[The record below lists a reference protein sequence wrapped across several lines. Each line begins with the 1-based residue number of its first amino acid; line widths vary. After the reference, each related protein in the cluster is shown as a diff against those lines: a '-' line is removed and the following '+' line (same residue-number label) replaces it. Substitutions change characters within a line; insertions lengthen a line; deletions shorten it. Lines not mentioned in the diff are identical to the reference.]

1 MAQILVRDVD
11 VAMLEQL
18 KAQAR
23 RHGRSLQ
30 GEVKV
35 ILLEATHLSLR
46 GAVIVSA
53 RWQKRFAGH
62 NFSDSA
68 RLIREDRNR

>member
-1 MAQILVRDVD
+1 MAQILVRDVEKG
-11 VAMLEQL
+11 MLERL

-35 ILLEATHLSLR
+35 ILIEATGLSLR
-46 GAVIVSA
+46 EAGIVSTQ
-53 RWQKRFAGH
+53 WQKRLADRA
-62 NFSDSA
+62 FSDSA
-68 RLIREDRNR
+68 NLIREDRSR